1 MKLASAAAMK
11 ELDRQAI
18 EEQGIPSTLLMER
31 AAAHVARAAIACA
44 PQGSSAAIFAGS
56 GNNGGDG
63 FAAAVYLRKRGWD
76 ARVLLVG
83 DRQRMTPDCREMARR
98 FAACGGQTV
107 DFSPDCI
114 PFCEKADVLIDA
126 MFGTGLHRPLGG
138 LSLQAARLMN
148 RLPAPTVAADIS
160 SGVAADS
167 GEILGEAVRADR
179 TVTFSFAKPG
189 QFSAPGV
196 LYSGVVEVQDIGIPQ
211 PLLDTFSGDTFAV
224 TSRDMQG
231 VLPRRRRDAHK
242 GDFGKLL
249 ILAGCRGYTGAPE
262 LAAKAA
268 LRAGAGLVSLG
279 VPQSIYEIQAVKQ
292 REAMPF
298 PLPDDEQ
305 GRLSLAA
312 LPEIQAHMQGSS
324 LCLLG
329 PGLGRAP
336 ELCKLIETL
345 IRTAEIPLVIDADG
359 INAIAGNIDILRS
372 AKSRIV
378 LTPHAGEF
386 ARISAG
392 IKETSRLAAARTFAQ
407 TYGVTLVL
415 KGLSTVTA
423 LPDGRAY
430 LNTTGGPALAKGGT
444 GDVLAGMLAALL
456 AQGIEPE
463 KAVYLHGRAADM
475 YAARKD
481 EYSMLA
487 SDLIEL
493 LPDVISE
500 TFQN

>member
-1 MKLASAAAMK
+1 
-11 ELDRQAI
+11 
-18 EEQGIPSTLLMER
+18 
-31 AAAHVARAAIACA
+31 
-44 PQGSSAAIFAGS
+44 
-56 GNNGGDG
+56 
-63 FAAAVYLRKRGWD
+63 
-76 ARVLLVG
+76 
-83 DRQRMTPDCREMARR
+83 
-98 FAACGGQTV
+98 
-107 DFSPDCI
+107 
-114 PFCEKADVLIDA
+114 
-126 MFGTGLHRPLGG
+126 
-138 LSLQAARLMN
+138 
-148 RLPAPTVAADIS
+148 
-160 SGVAADS
+160 
-167 GEILGEAVRADR
+167 
-179 TVTFSFAKPG
+179 
-189 QFSAPGV
+189 
-196 LYSGVVEVQDIGIPQ
+196 
-211 PLLDTFSGDTFAV
+211 
-224 TSRDMQG
+224 
-231 VLPRRRRDAHK
+231 
-242 GDFGKLL
+242 
-249 ILAGCRGYTGAPE
+249 
-262 LAAKAA
+262 
-268 LRAGAGLVSLG
+268 
-279 VPQSIYEIQAVKQ
+279 
-292 REAMPF
+292 
-298 PLPDDEQ
+298 
-305 GRLSLAA
+305 
-312 LPEIQAHMQGSS
+312 MQGSS